1 LLVSIWTGDLGLDSG
16 NPQSIYRLDT
26 TAMKRI
32 GLKTLKLHETHNF
45 GEGSITF
52 EGWTPW
58 VNLQIV
64 KDPGKIYALLGSIF
78 AILGLLLSLFTRSR
92 RIWVKE
98 RVSGSGLEIAGL
110 AKNSAPGLEN
120 EIVAIVNEM
129 RK

>member
-1 LLVSIWTGDLGLDSG
+1 LLISIWTGDLGLDSG
-16 NPQSIYRLDT
+16 IPQSIYRVNT
-26 TAMKRI
+26 TDMKRI

-45 GEGSITF
+45 GDGSITF

-64 KDPGKIYALLGSIF
+64 KDPGKMYALLGSIF
-78 AILGLLLSLFTRSR
+78 AILGLLMSLFTRSR

-98 RVSGSGLEIAGL
+98 NQNKSGVEIAGL

-120 EIVAIVNEM
+120 EIASLVSKV
-129 RK
+129 KG

>member
-1 LLVSIWTGDLGLDSG
+1 M
-16 NPQSIYRLDT
+16 
-26 TAMKRI
+26 ARI

-98 RVSGSGLEIAGL
+98 NANGAGFEVAGL

-120 EIVAIVNEM
+120 EIASLVHEM